1 MTRGLTDGQK
11 TKVTR
16 NWKSMLDNL
25 EETLS
30 RRCRESRE
38 KMVELQHRKR
48 RAFANLAYMIK
59 RLSRDSRRGYQ
70 RAAVFLSTT

>member
-1 MTRGLTDGQK
+1 MTRGLTDEQK

-16 NWKSMLDNL
+16 SWKFMLDNL

-38 KMVELQHRKR
+38 KKVEL
-48 RAFANLAYMIK
+48 
-59 RLSRDSRRGYQ
+59 
-70 RAAVFLSTT
+70 